1 MRTPTASEFLAIWE
15 RGLERPPWEQA
26 LDLLEAACPEAA
38 REDLTMLSIGRRDSL
53 LFRLRER
60 AFGPHMKVL
69 AGCPR
74 CRLPLELEMDTR
86 QFSSGEPEQYPAIP
100 DHVTITVANRNYRLR
115 APNTADLAAASG
127 MNTKQA
133 SERILS
139 LCLGQEIIPA
149 ESVGNEAV
157 SAELTTE
164 ALAAIA
170 ELDPIADIRIE
181 LNCAACSRSWSER
194 FDIVSFLWTE
204 LDAWARRILREVHD
218 LALSYGWSEAEILS
232 LSPLR
237 RRFYLEM
244 AGV

>member
-1 MRTPTASEFLAIWE
+1 MRTPTASEFLATWE
-15 RGLERPPWEQA
+15 RGLEQPPFEQA
-26 LDLLEAACPEAA
+26 LGLLESACPGSV
-38 REDLTMLSIGRRDSL
+38 REDLAALSIGRRDSL

-60 AFGPHMKVL
+60 AFGPRMKVL

-74 CRLPLELEMDTR
+74 CRQPLELEMDTR
-86 QFSSGEPEQYPAIP
+86 QFCPVEHEEHPGGP
-100 DHVTITVANRNYRLR
+100 DHVTVTVANRQYRLR
-115 APNTADLAAASG
+115 APNTTDLAAAAG
-127 MNTKQA
+127 MNAEQA

-139 LCLGQEIIPA
+139 RCLGEEIP
-149 ESVGNEAV
+149 EPGGNDAV
-157 SAELTTE
+157 SPELATQ

-181 LNCAACSRSWSER
+181 LNCAACSQKWSER
-194 FDIVSFLWTE
+194 FDIVSYFWSE

-237 RRFYLEM
+237 RQFYLEM